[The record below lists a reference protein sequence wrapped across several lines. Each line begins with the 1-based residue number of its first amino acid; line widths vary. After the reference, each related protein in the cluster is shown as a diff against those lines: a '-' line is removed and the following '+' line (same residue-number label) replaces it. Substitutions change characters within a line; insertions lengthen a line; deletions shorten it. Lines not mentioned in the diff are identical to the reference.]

1 MRVLRRA
8 EEALVTDGVTR
19 IYFRDDVLGR
29 LTRGERVSVNDEV

>member
-19 IYFRDDVLGR
+19 MYLRDDVLGR
-29 LTRGERVSVNDEV
+29 LTIGERGSVDGEV